1 MIYMEF
7 FLKYSEKGRRA
18 MQFDLTDRKII
29 SILQKDGRIT
39 MKHLGELINM
49 STPSTID
56 RVRRLEE
63 AGVIKGYAAV
73 VDYIALGYDM
83 HIYIFVEV
91 NQNKRPGLLEYIAKN
106 QLIAGA
112 HGVAGSK
119 DMVLDVY
126 CRTSEF
132 NKLVDELRSFGE
144 TESNMIMEFIK
155 EEPIIPVDSL
165 SK

>member
-1 MIYMEF
+1 
-7 FLKYSEKGRRA
+7 

-112 HGVAGSK
+112 HGVRAARIWCWTCTAAPANLIS
-119 DMVLDVY
+119 LW
-126 CRTSEF
+126 TSSVPLARR
-132 NKLVDELRSFGE
+132 NP
-144 TESNMIMEFIK
+144 T
-155 EEPIIPVDSL
+155 
-165 SK
+165 

>member
-1 MIYMEF
+1 
-7 FLKYSEKGRRA
+7 

-73 VDYIALGYDM
+73 VDYIALGYEM
-83 HIYIFVEV
+83 HIYIIVEV

>member
-1 MIYMEF
+1 
-7 FLKYSEKGRRA
+7 

-106 QLIAGA
+106 KLIAGA

-144 TESNMIMEFIK
+144 TESNMIIEFIK

>member
-1 MIYMEF
+1 
-7 FLKYSEKGRRA
+7 

-106 QLIAGA
+106 KLIAGA

-155 EEPIIPVDSL
+155 KEPIIPVDSL

>member
-1 MIYMEF
+1 M
-7 FLKYSEKGRRA
+7 KYSEKGRRA

-39 MKHLGELINM
+39 MKHLGELVNM

>member
-1 MIYMEF
+1 
-7 FLKYSEKGRRA
+7 

-155 EEPIIPVDSL
+155 EEPIIPAESL

>member
-1 MIYMEF
+1 
-7 FLKYSEKGRRA
+7 

-132 NKLVDELRSFGE
+132 NKLVDELRSFCE

>member
-1 MIYMEF
+1 
-7 FLKYSEKGRRA
+7 

-91 NQNKRPGLLEYIAKN
+91 NQNKRPGLLEYIARNK
-106 QLIAGA
+106 LIAGA

>member
-1 MIYMEF
+1 
-7 FLKYSEKGRRA
+7 

-132 NKLVDELRSFGE
+132 NKLVDELSSFGQ
-144 TESNMIMEFIK
+144 TASNMIMEFIK

>member
-1 MIYMEF
+1 
-7 FLKYSEKGRRA
+7 

-155 EEPIIPVDSL
+155 EEPIIPVDNL

>member
-1 MIYMEF
+1 M
-7 FLKYSEKGRRA
+7 KYSEKGRRA

-63 AGVIKGYAAV
+63 AGVIKGYSAV

>member
-1 MIYMEF
+1 
-7 FLKYSEKGRRA
+7 
-18 MQFDLTDRKII
+18 
-29 SILQKDGRIT
+29 

-119 DMVLDVY
+119 VMVLDVY

>member
-1 MIYMEF
+1 
-7 FLKYSEKGRRA
+7 

-91 NQNKRPGLLEYIAKN
+91 NQNKRPGLLEYITKN

-155 EEPIIPVDSL
+155 EEPIIPVESL

>member
-1 MIYMEF
+1 
-7 FLKYSEKGRRA
+7 

-132 NKLVDELRSFGE
+132 NKLVDELRSFVE

-155 EEPIIPVDSL
+155 EEHIIPVDSL

>member
-1 MIYMEF
+1 
-7 FLKYSEKGRRA
+7 

-132 NKLVDELRSFGE
+132 NKLVDELRSFGG

-155 EEPIIPVDSL
+155 EEPIIPVESL

>member
-1 MIYMEF
+1 
-7 FLKYSEKGRRA
+7 

-39 MKHLGELINM
+39 MKHLGELIYM

-106 QLIAGA
+106 KLIAGA

>member
-1 MIYMEF
+1 
-7 FLKYSEKGRRA
+7 

-63 AGVIKGYAAV
+63 AGVIKGYTAV

>member
-1 MIYMEF
+1 
-7 FLKYSEKGRRA
+7 

-126 CRTSEF
+126 CRNSEF

>member
-1 MIYMEF
+1 
-7 FLKYSEKGRRA
+7 

-73 VDYIALGYDM
+73 VDYIAPGYDM

>member
-1 MIYMEF
+1 
-7 FLKYSEKGRRA
+7 
-18 MQFDLTDRKII
+18 MQFDPTDRKII

>member
-1 MIYMEF
+1 
-7 FLKYSEKGRRA
+7 

-29 SILQKDGRIT
+29 SIWQKDGRIT

>member
-1 MIYMEF
+1 
-7 FLKYSEKGRRA
+7 

-63 AGVIKGYAAV
+63 AGVIKGYSAV

>member
-1 MIYMEF
+1 M
-7 FLKYSEKGRRA
+7 KPSETGRKA
-18 MQFDLTDRKII
+18 MLFVLTDRKII
-29 SILQKDGRIT
+29 SILQKAGRIT

>member
-1 MIYMEF
+1 
-7 FLKYSEKGRRA
+7 

-165 SK
+165 ST

>member
-1 MIYMEF
+1 
-7 FLKYSEKGRRA
+7 

-144 TESNMIMEFIK
+144 TESNMIREFIK

>member
-1 MIYMEF
+1 
-7 FLKYSEKGRRA
+7 

-73 VDYIALGYDM
+73 VDYITLGYDM

>member
-1 MIYMEF
+1 
-7 FLKYSEKGRRA
+7 

-29 SILQKDGRIT
+29 STLQKDGRIT

>member
-1 MIYMEF
+1 M
-7 FLKYSEKGRRA
+7 KYSEKGRRA

-119 DMVLDVY
+119 DMVLDVN

>member
-1 MIYMEF
+1 
-7 FLKYSEKGRRA
+7 
-18 MQFDLTDRKII
+18 MQFDLPDRKII

>member
-1 MIYMEF
+1 
-7 FLKYSEKGRRA
+7 

-83 HIYIFVEV
+83 PIYRFVEE
-91 NQNKRPGLLEYIAKN
+91 NQNKSPGMLEYIAKN

>member
-1 MIYMEF
+1 
-7 FLKYSEKGRRA
+7 

-144 TESNMIMEFIK
+144 TESNMIIEFIK
-155 EEPIIPVDSL
+155 EEPIIPVESL

>member
-1 MIYMEF
+1 
-7 FLKYSEKGRRA
+7 

-39 MKHLGELINM
+39 MKHLGEQINR

>member
-1 MIYMEF
+1 
-7 FLKYSEKGRRA
+7 

-39 MKHLGELINM
+39 MKHLGELIDM
-49 STPSTID
+49 STPTTID

>member
-1 MIYMEF
+1 
-7 FLKYSEKGRRA
+7 

-39 MKHLGELINM
+39 MKHLGELVNM

>member
-1 MIYMEF
+1 
-7 FLKYSEKGRRA
+7 

-155 EEPIIPVDSL
+155 EEPIILVESL

>member
-1 MIYMEF
+1 
-7 FLKYSEKGRRA
+7 

-132 NKLVDELRSFGE
+132 NKIVDELRSFGE

>member
-1 MIYMEF
+1 
-7 FLKYSEKGRRA
+7 

-63 AGVIKGYAAV
+63 AGVIRGYAAV

>member
-1 MIYMEF
+1 
-7 FLKYSEKGRRA
+7 

-112 HGVAGSK
+112 HGVEGFK

>member
-1 MIYMEF
+1 
-7 FLKYSEKGRRA
+7 

-91 NQNKRPGLLEYIAKN
+91 NQNKRPGVLEYIAKN

>member
-1 MIYMEF
+1 MIYMEV
-7 FLKYSEKGRRA
+7 LKYSEKGRRA